1 MPTTERASN
10 PGFWRCSR
18 CNTPNPWA
26 SYLTCC
32 MGCGAARPAPGQ
44 TSNRAEASEPIARP
58 LRARSPWL
66 LGCVVGYGLIIL
78 VGFMLERVVGDAWWP
93 GAAILLSPRWS
104 LLVPILPL
112 GLWALFA
119 RRWTIAAVVAIEAVF
134 ILGPLMGFAIPWGRL
149 RTGPAGPSV
158 RIMTFNRGNRKID
171 AARFARYIDRQ
182 KIDVICFQDFGN
194 LVSVEI
200 DPALAAVLDER
211 GWHRDA
217 SRMIASR
224 FPIVAEIPRPPEN
237 NLPEER
243 YTMSLSRARLEGPE
257 GREFV
262 VGSVHM
268 PTLRPGFRKL
278 GSGDIRG
285 FRMHL
290 DWWASECGR
299 VFEVLAETK
308 DAPILVA
315 GDFNN
320 AAEAS
325 GLSTVRDHALFK
337 SAFEE
342 AGLGWGYTRPA
353 AIPWARIDHILA
365 SYQWKV
371 TQCWVGP
378 DFGSD
383 HRTLVAE
390 VVLPAHP

>member
-1 MPTTERASN
+1 MPTTERA
-10 PGFWRCSR
+10 PGFWRCTR
-18 CNTPNPWA
+18 CNTPNLWA

-32 MGCGAARPAPGQ
+32 IGCGAPRPTHGQMLIAPEE
-44 TSNRAEASEPIARP
+44 SAPPARP

-66 LGCVVGYGLIIL
+66 LGCVVAYGLMIL
-78 VGFMLERVVGDAWWP
+78 VAFTLERVVGDASWP
-93 GAAILLSPRWS
+93 GAALLLSPRW
-104 LLVPILPL
+104 LFLIPILPL
-112 GLWALFA
+112 GLWAWRA
-119 RRWTIAAVVAIEAVF
+119 KRWAIAGGLAIETLFV
-134 ILGPLMGFAIPWGRL
+134 LGPLMGFAIPWGRFWSS
-149 RTGPAGPSV
+149 TSGPTV

-182 KIDVICFQDFGN
+182 KIDVICFQDFG
-194 LVSVEI
+194 VHAEVEI

-211 GWHRDA
+211 GWHRDR

-224 FPIVAEIPRPPEN
+224 FPIIAEIPRPPEN

-243 YTMSLSRARLEGPE
+243 YTMTLARARVMGPS
-257 GREFV
+257 GREIV
-262 VGSVHM
+262 LASVHM

-278 GSGDIRG
+278 GGGDLSG
-285 FRMHL
+285 FRKHL
-290 DWWASECGR
+290 EWSATECVR
-299 VFEVLAETK
+299 VFDALGETK

-320 AAEAS
+320 APES
-325 GLSTVRDHALFK
+325 SILTSVREHGLFK

-353 AIPWARIDHILA
+353 AVPWARIDHILA
-365 SYQWKV
+365 SPEWTV

-383 HRTLVAE
+383 HRSLVAE